1 MKIAILGDTHFGVRG
16 DSIKFHD
23 YYRKF
28 YENEFFPYL
37 EKNNIT
43 NIFQLGDL
51 FDRRKYINFNTL
63 ALAKDYFFNQIADR
77 ELKLFTLLG
86 NHDIF
91 WKESLEVSS
100 TGLVLG
106 EYRQYMNLIDSPR
119 AIAFPDGTSI
129 DMIPWICKENE
140 KEVFEYIDQSK
151 SDLCFGH
158 FEIVGFPMYKGMVGN
173 HGLSHE
179 MFAKYE
185 RVLSGHYHTRSKQ
198 ENIEYVGTPY
208 EMTWQDYNDPR
219 GFSVFDTKTRELEF
233 IKNPYTIHEKIT
245 YDDKNRDPMDLSQ
258 IDLKDKYVKVAV
270 INKTDLYKFDQFIN
284 ELYTKDAYEIKI
296 IEDFSEF
303 TDGEISTDINIED
316 TMSILSNYVDSV
328 ETDENKEEIKS
339 VLKELYLEA
348 INLEVV

>member
-16 DSIKFHD
+16 DSLKFHD
-23 YYRKF
+23 YYKKF
-28 YENEFFPYL
+28 YDNVFFPYL
-37 EKNNIT
+37 KENNIT
-43 NIFQLGDL
+43 NVFQLGDL
-51 FDRRKYINFNTL
+51 FDRRKFINFNTL
-63 ALAKDYFFNQIADR
+63 ALSKQYFFDQIADL
-77 ELKLFTLLG
+77 ELKFYTLLG

-91 WKESLEVSS
+91 WKESLEVNS

-106 EYRQYMNLIDSPR
+106 EYSQYINLIDKPTPV
-119 AIAFPDGTSI
+119 AFPDGTTI
-129 DMIPWICKENE
+129 DLIPWICKENQ
-140 KEVFEYIDQSK
+140 KEVFEFIDESK

-158 FEIVGFPMYKGMVGN
+158 FEIAGFPMYKGMVGH

-198 ENIEYVGTPY
+198 ENIEYIGTPY

-219 GFSVFDTKTRELEF
+219 GFCVFDTETRELEF
-233 IKNPYTIHEKIT
+233 IRNPYTIHEKIT
-245 YDDKNRDPMDLSQ
+245 YDDKNQDPDASI
-258 IDLKDKYVKVAV
+258 IDIKDKYVKVAV
-270 INKTDLYKFDQFIN
+270 VNKTDLYKFDQFIN
-284 ELYTKDAYEIKI
+284 ELYTKDAHEIKI

-303 TDGEISTDINIED
+303 NDGEISTEINIED

-328 ETDENKEEIKS
+328 ETDENKEELKS

-348 INLEVV
+348 INLEV

>member
-37 EKNNIT
+37 EKNNIK

-63 ALAKDYFFNQIADR
+63 ALAKDYFFERIADL

-91 WKESLEVSS
+91 WKESLEVNS

-106 EYRQYMNLIDSPR
+106 EYKPYMNLIDSPR
-119 AIAFPDGTSI
+119 AIAFPDGTTI
-129 DMIPWICKENE
+129 DMIPWICKENQQ
-140 KEVFEYIDQSK
+140 EVFEYIDQSK

-158 FEIVGFPMYKGMVGN
+158 FEIAGFPMYKGMVGN

-219 GFSVFDTKTRELEF
+219 GFSVFDTETRELEF

-348 INLEVV
+348 INQEVV

>member
-16 DSIKFHD
+16 DSLKFHD
-23 YYRKF
+23 YYKKF
-28 YENEFFPYL
+28 YDNVFFPYL
-37 EKNNIT
+37 KENNIT
-43 NIFQLGDL
+43 NVFQLGDL
-51 FDRRKYINFNTL
+51 FDRRKFINFNTL
-63 ALAKDYFFNQIADR
+63 ALSKQYFFDQIADL
-77 ELKLFTLLG
+77 ELKFYTLLG

-91 WKESLEVSS
+91 WKESLEVNS

-106 EYRQYMNLIDSPR
+106 EYSQYINLIDKPTP
-119 AIAFPDGTSI
+119 IAFPDGTTI
-129 DMIPWICKENE
+129 DLIPWICKENQ
-140 KEVFEYIDQSK
+140 KEVFEFIDESK

-158 FEIVGFPMYKGMVGN
+158 FEIAGFPMYKGMVGH

-198 ENIEYVGTPY
+198 ENIEYIGTPY

-219 GFSVFDTKTRELEF
+219 GFCVFDTETRELEF
-233 IKNPYTIHEKIT
+233 IRNPYTIHEKIT
-245 YDDKNRDPMDLSQ
+245 YDDKNQDPDASI
-258 IDLKDKYVKVAV
+258 IDIKDKYVKVAV
-270 INKTDLYKFDQFIN
+270 VNKSDLYKFDQFIN
-284 ELYTKDAYEIKI
+284 ELYTKDAHEIKI

-303 TDGEISTDINIED
+303 NDGEISTEINIED

-328 ETDENKEEIKS
+328 ETDENKEELKS

-348 INLEVV
+348 INLEV

>member
-1 MKIAILGDTHFGVRG
+1 
-16 DSIKFHD
+16 
-23 YYRKF
+23 
-28 YENEFFPYL
+28 
-37 EKNNIT
+37 
-43 NIFQLGDL
+43 L

-63 ALAKDYFFNQIADR
+63 ALAKDYFFNPIASR
-77 ELKLFTLLG
+77 GLHFYTLLG

-91 WKESLEVSS
+91 WKESLEVNS

-106 EYRQYMNLIDSPR
+106 EYNINLINKPTK
-119 AIAFPDGTSI
+119 IEIENTSI
-129 DMIPWICKENE
+129 DMIPWICKENQQ
-140 KEVFEYIDQSK
+140 EVFEYIDQSK

-158 FEIVGFPMYKGMVGN
+158 FEIAGFPMYKGMVGH

-179 MFAKYE
+179 MFSKYE

-219 GFSVFDTKTRELEF
+219 GFSVFDTETRELEF
-233 IKNPYTIHEKIT
+233 IRNPYTIHEKIT
-245 YDDKNRDPMDLSQ
+245 YDDKNHDPIDLST
-258 IDLKDKYVKVAV
+258 IDIKDKYVKLAV
-270 INKTDLYKFDQFIN
+270 VNKTDLYKFDQFVN
-284 ELYTKDAYEIKI
+284 EMYTKDAYEIKI

-303 TDGEISTDINIED
+303 NDGEISTDINIED

-328 ETDENKEEIKS
+328 ETEENKEEIKS

-348 INLEVV
+348 INQEVV

>member
-37 EKNNIT
+37 EKNNISY
-43 NIFQLGDL
+43 IFQLGDL

-63 ALAKDYFFNQIADR
+63 ALAKDYFFNPIASR
-77 ELKLFTLLG
+77 GLHFYTLLG

-91 WKESLEVSS
+91 WKESLEVNS

-106 EYRQYMNLIDSPR
+106 EYNINLIDEPTK
-119 AIAFPDGTSI
+119 IEIENTSI
-129 DMIPWICKENE
+129 DMIPWICKENQQ
-140 KEVFEYIDQSK
+140 EVFEYIDQSK

-158 FEIVGFPMYKGMVGN
+158 FEIAGFPMYKGMVGH

-179 MFAKYE
+179 MFSKYE

-219 GFSVFDTKTRELEF
+219 GFSVFDTETRELEF
-233 IKNPYTIHEKIT
+233 IRNPYTIHEKIT
-245 YDDKNRDPMDLSQ
+245 YDDKNHDPIDLST
-258 IDLKDKYVKVAV
+258 IDIKDKYVKLAV
-270 INKTDLYKFDQFIN
+270 VNKTDLYKFDQFVN
-284 ELYTKDAYEIKI
+284 EMYTKDAYEIKI

-303 TDGEISTDINIED
+303 NDGEISTDINIED

-328 ETDENKEEIKS
+328 ETEENKEEIKS

-348 INLEVV
+348 INQEVV

>member
-1 MKIAILGDTHFGVRG
+1 
-16 DSIKFHD
+16 
-23 YYRKF
+23 
-28 YENEFFPYL
+28 
-37 EKNNIT
+37 
-43 NIFQLGDL
+43 L

-63 ALAKDYFFNQIADR
+63 ALAKDYFFNPIASR
-77 ELKLFTLLG
+77 GLHFYTLLG

-91 WKESLEVSS
+91 WKESLEVNS

-106 EYRQYMNLIDSPR
+106 EYNINLIDEPTK
-119 AIAFPDGTSI
+119 IEIENTSI
-129 DMIPWICKENE
+129 DMIPWICKENQ

-158 FEIVGFPMYKGMVGN
+158 FEIAGFPMYKGMVGH

-179 MFAKYE
+179 MFSKYE

-219 GFSVFDTKTRELEF
+219 GFSVFDTETRELEF
-233 IKNPYTIHEKIT
+233 IRNPYTIHEKIT
-245 YDDKNRDPMDLSQ
+245 YDDKNHDPIDLST
-258 IDLKDKYVKVAV
+258 IDIKDKYVKLAV
-270 INKTDLYKFDQFIN
+270 VNKTDLYKFDQFVN
-284 ELYTKDAYEIKI
+284 EMYTKDAYEIKI

-303 TDGEISTDINIED
+303 NDGEISTDINIED

-328 ETDENKEEIKS
+328 ETEENKEEIKS

-348 INLEVV
+348 INQEVV

>member
-16 DSIKFHD
+16 DSLKFHD
-23 YYRKF
+23 YYKKF
-28 YENEFFPYL
+28 YDNVFFPYL
-37 EKNNIT
+37 KENNIT
-43 NIFQLGDL
+43 NVFQLGDL
-51 FDRRKYINFNTL
+51 FDRRKFINFNTL
-63 ALAKDYFFNQIADR
+63 ALSKQYFFDQIAAL
-77 ELKLFTLLG
+77 ELKFYTLLG

-91 WKESLEVSS
+91 WKESLEVNS

-106 EYRQYMNLIDSPR
+106 EYSQYINLIDKPTP
-119 AIAFPDGTSI
+119 IAFEDGTTI
-129 DMIPWICKENE
+129 DMIPWICKENQ
-140 KEVFEYIDQSK
+140 KEVFDFIDESK

-158 FEIVGFPMYKGMVGN
+158 FEIAGFPMYKGMVGH

-198 ENIEYVGTPY
+198 ENIEYIGTPY

-219 GFSVFDTKTRELEF
+219 GFCVFDTETRELEF
-233 IKNPYTIHEKIT
+233 IRNPYTIHEKIT
-245 YDDKNRDPMDLSQ
+245 YDDKNQDPDAS
-258 IDLKDKYVKVAV
+258 IVDIKDKYVKIAV
-270 INKTDLYKFDQFIN
+270 VNKSDLYKFDQFIN
-284 ELYTKDAYEIKI
+284 ELYTKDAHEIKI

-303 TDGEISTDINIED
+303 NDGEISTEINIED

-328 ETDENKEEIKS
+328 ETDENKEELKS

-348 INLEVV
+348 INLEV

>member
-1 MKIAILGDTHFGVRG
+1 MKIAILGDTHYGVRG

-28 YENEFFPYL
+28 YEETFFPYID
-37 EKNNIT
+37 ENNIDT
-43 NIFQLGDL
+43 VFQLGDL

-63 ALAKDYFFNQIADR
+63 ALAKDYFFDQIASR
-77 ELKLFTLLG
+77 ELHFYTLLG

-91 WKESLEVSS
+91 WKESLKVNS

-106 EYRQYMNLIDSPR
+106 EYDKYINLIDSPTVVSL
-119 AIAFPDGTSI
+119 PDNTTI

-140 KEVFEYIDQSK
+140 KEVFEYIDKSK

-158 FEIVGFPMYKGMVGN
+158 FEIAGFPMYKGMVGH

-219 GFSVFDTKTRELEF
+219 GFSVFDTETRELEF
-233 IKNPYTIHEKIT
+233 IRNPFTIHEKIT
-245 YDDKNRDPMDLSQ
+245 YDDKNQDPVDLSK
-258 IDLKDKYVKVAV
+258 IDIKDKYVKVAV

-284 ELYTKDAYEIKI
+284 QLYTKDAHEIKI

-303 TDGEISTDINIED
+303 NDGEISTEINIED

-328 ETDENKEEIKS
+328 ETDENKEDIKS
-339 VLKELYLEA
+339 ILKELYLEA
-348 INLEVV
+348 INQEV

>member
-16 DSIKFHD
+16 DSLKFHD
-23 YYRKF
+23 YYKKF
-28 YENEFFPYL
+28 YDNVFFPYL
-37 EKNNIT
+37 KENNIM
-43 NIFQLGDL
+43 NVFQLGDL
-51 FDRRKYINFNTL
+51 FDRRKFINFNTL
-63 ALAKDYFFNQIADR
+63 ALSKQYFFDQIADL
-77 ELKLFTLLG
+77 ELKFYTLLG

-91 WKESLEVSS
+91 WKESLEVNS

-106 EYRQYMNLIDSPR
+106 EYSQYIKLIDKPTPV
-119 AIAFPDGTSI
+119 AFPDGTTI
-129 DMIPWICKENE
+129 DLIPWICKENQ
-140 KEVFEYIDQSK
+140 KEVFEFIDESK

-158 FEIVGFPMYKGMVGN
+158 FEIAGFPMYKGMVGH

-198 ENIEYVGTPY
+198 ENIEYIGTPY

-219 GFSVFDTKTRELEF
+219 GFCIFDTETRELEF
-233 IKNPYTIHEKIT
+233 IRNPYTIHEKIT
-245 YDDKNRDPMDLSQ
+245 YDDKNQDPDASI
-258 IDLKDKYVKVAV
+258 IDIKDKYVKVAV
-270 INKTDLYKFDQFIN
+270 VNKSDLYKFDQFIN
-284 ELYTKDAYEIKI
+284 ELYTKDAHEIKI

-303 TDGEISTDINIED
+303 NDGEISTEINIED

-328 ETDENKEEIKS
+328 ETDENKEELKS

-348 INLEVV
+348 INLEV

>member
-16 DSIKFHD
+16 DSLKFHD
-23 YYRKF
+23 YYKKF
-28 YENEFFPYL
+28 YDNVFFPYL
-37 EKNNIT
+37 KENNIT
-43 NIFQLGDL
+43 NVFQLGDL
-51 FDRRKYINFNTL
+51 FDRRKFINFNTL
-63 ALAKDYFFNQIADR
+63 ALSKQYFFDQIADL
-77 ELKLFTLLG
+77 ELKFYTLLG

-91 WKESLEVSS
+91 WKESLEVNS

-106 EYRQYMNLIDSPR
+106 EYSQYINLIDKPTPV
-119 AIAFPDGTSI
+119 AFPDGTTI
-129 DMIPWICKENE
+129 DLIPWICKENQ
-140 KEVFEYIDQSK
+140 KEVFEFIDESK

-158 FEIVGFPMYKGMVGN
+158 FEIAGFPMYKGMVGH

-198 ENIEYVGTPY
+198 ENIEYIGTPY

-219 GFSVFDTKTRELEF
+219 GFCVFDTETRELEF
-233 IKNPYTIHEKIT
+233 IRNPYTIHEKIT
-245 YDDKNRDPMDLSQ
+245 YDDKNQDPDASI
-258 IDLKDKYVKVAV
+258 IDIKDKYVKVAV
-270 INKTDLYKFDQFIN
+270 VNKTDLYKFDQFIN

-303 TDGEISTDINIED
+303 NDGEISTEINIED

-328 ETDENKEEIKS
+328 ETDENKEELKS

-348 INLEVV
+348 INLEV

>member
-16 DSIKFHD
+16 DSLKFHD
-23 YYRKF
+23 YYKKF
-28 YENEFFPYL
+28 YDTVFFPYVK
-37 EKNNIT
+37 ENNIKEV
-43 NIFQLGDL
+43 FQLGDL

-63 ALAKDYFFNQIADR
+63 ALSKQYFFDQIAALD
-77 ELKLFTLLG
+77 LNFYTLLG

-106 EYRQYMNLIDSPR
+106 EYDKYITLIDKPEV
-119 AIAFPDGTSI
+119 IKFEDGTTI
-129 DMIPWICKENE
+129 DMIPWICKENQE
-140 KEVFEYIDQSK
+140 EVFEYIDNSK

-158 FEIVGFPMYKGMVGN
+158 FEIAGFPMYKGMVGH

-198 ENIEYVGTPY
+198 ENIEYIGTPY

-219 GFSVFDTKTRELEF
+219 GFSVFDTETRELEF
-233 IKNPYTIHEKIT
+233 IRNPYTIHEKIT
-245 YDDKNRDPMDLSQ
+245 YDDKNQDPDASV
-258 IDLKDKYVKVAV
+258 IDIQDKYVKVAV
-270 INKTDLYKFDQFIN
+270 VNKSDLYKFDQFIN
-284 ELYTKDAYEIKI
+284 ELYTKDAHEIKI

-303 TDGEISTDINIED
+303 NNGEISTEINIED

-328 ETDENKEEIKS
+328 DTEENKEEIKS

-348 INLEVV
+348 INQEV

>member
-37 EKNNIT
+37 EKNNISY
-43 NIFQLGDL
+43 IFQLGDL

-63 ALAKDYFFNQIADR
+63 ALAKDYFFNPIASR
-77 ELKLFTLLG
+77 GLHFYTLLG

-91 WKESLEVSS
+91 WKESLEVNS

-106 EYRQYMNLIDSPR
+106 EYNINLIDEPTK
-119 AIAFPDGTSI
+119 IEIENTSI
-129 DMIPWICKENE
+129 DMIPWICKENQ

-158 FEIVGFPMYKGMVGN
+158 FEIAGFPMYKGMVGH

-179 MFAKYE
+179 MFSKYE

-219 GFSVFDTKTRELEF
+219 GFSVFDTETRELEF
-233 IKNPYTIHEKIT
+233 IRNPYTIHEKIT
-245 YDDKNRDPMDLSQ
+245 YDDKNHDPIDLST
-258 IDLKDKYVKVAV
+258 IDIKDKYVKLAV
-270 INKTDLYKFDQFIN
+270 VNKTDLYKFDQFVN
-284 ELYTKDAYEIKI
+284 EMYTKDAYEIKI

-303 TDGEISTDINIED
+303 NDGEISTDINIED

-328 ETDENKEEIKS
+328 ETEENKEEIKS

-348 INLEVV
+348 INQEVV

>member
-16 DSIKFHD
+16 DSLKFHD
-23 YYRKF
+23 YYKKF
-28 YENEFFPYL
+28 YDNVFFPYL
-37 EKNNIT
+37 KENNIT
-43 NIFQLGDL
+43 NVFQLGDL
-51 FDRRKYINFNTL
+51 FDRRKFINFNTL
-63 ALAKDYFFNQIADR
+63 ALSKQYFFDQIADL
-77 ELKLFTLLG
+77 ELKFYTLLG

-91 WKESLEVSS
+91 WKESLEVNS

-106 EYRQYMNLIDSPR
+106 EYSQYINLIDKPTPV
-119 AIAFPDGTSI
+119 AFPDGTTI
-129 DMIPWICKENE
+129 DLIPWICKENQ
-140 KEVFEYIDQSK
+140 KEVFEFIDESK

-158 FEIVGFPMYKGMVGN
+158 FEIAGFPMYKGMVGH

-198 ENIEYVGTPY
+198 ENIEYIGTPY

-219 GFSVFDTKTRELEF
+219 GFCVFDTETRELEF

-245 YDDKNRDPMDLSQ
+245 YDDKNQDPDASI
-258 IDLKDKYVKVAV
+258 IDIKDKYVKVAV
-270 INKTDLYKFDQFIN
+270 VNKSDLYKFDQFIN
-284 ELYTKDAYEIKI
+284 ELYTKDAHEIKI

-303 TDGEISTDINIED
+303 NDGEISTEINIED

-328 ETDENKEEIKS
+328 ETDENKEELKS

-348 INLEVV
+348 INLEV